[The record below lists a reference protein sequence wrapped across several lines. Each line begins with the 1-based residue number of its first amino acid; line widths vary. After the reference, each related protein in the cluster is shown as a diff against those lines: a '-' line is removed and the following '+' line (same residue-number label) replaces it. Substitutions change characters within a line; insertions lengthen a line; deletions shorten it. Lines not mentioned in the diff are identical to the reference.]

1 MNEISGTPLRGRDLE
16 RLQGFLERQGLA
28 WDEGIVHSVM
38 LEDAG
43 EVVACGS
50 CRGDVI
56 VCLAVD
62 EARRGEN
69 LLGQVFSHLVGWLVG
84 QGRTR
89 WFCFTKPH
97 VRPLV
102 EALGMHALAQT
113 DEAVMLESRRE
124 GLAAYLRQVARET
137 EEQLARKAGGT
148 EGRAREA
155 TCACETTGG
164 AGRTGEADG
173 AIDVAEVASG
183 AAGGAEGAS
192 GAAGG
197 AEGALAPRVGAI
209 VANCNPLTLGHMHL
223 IETAAAQVDVL
234 HVFVLAAEQGF
245 MPAADRL
252 ALVRQAT
259 ADMPN
264 VAVHSGGDYLISPA
278 TFPTY
283 FHKDAAAGLAA
294 NCKLDVALFAQRI
307 APALGITAR
316 FVGTEPT
323 CAVTG
328 QYNACMA
335 QLLPQAGIKLVVVER
350 LGVEGASDSE
360 QPTGA
365 AISASTV
372 RELVQKRDWQ
382 AIGQLVPACTLG
394 YLTGRFGDSTAPQD
408 PMPGRDLR

>member
-1 MNEISGTPLRGRDLE
+1 MNEMSGTPLRGRDLE

-137 EEQLARKAGGT
+137 EEQLARKAGGG
-148 EGRAREA
+148 EGRARE
-155 TCACETTGG
+155 
-164 AGRTGEADG
+164 
-173 AIDVAEVASG
+173 

-192 GAAGG
+192 DVAEGASEAAGG
-197 AEGALAPRVGAI
+197 AGDARDIAEGTAGALAPHVGAI

-259 ADMPN
+259 AGMPN

-335 QLLPQAGIKLVVVER
+335 QLLPQSGIELVVVER

-372 RELVQKRDWQ
+372 RELVQGRDWQ
-382 AIGQLVPACTLG
+382 AIGQLVPACTLS
-394 YLTGRFGDSTAPQD
+394 YLTGRFGDSAAPQD

>member
-137 EEQLARKAGGT
+137 EEQLARKAGGGERGR
-148 EGRAREA
+148 EGEGAGEA
-155 TCACETTGG
+155 EGASETTGG
-164 AGRTGEADG
+164 AAC
-173 AIDVAEVASG
+173 ACK
-183 AAGGAEGAS
+183 
-192 GAAGG
+192 AAGG

-259 ADMPN
+259 AGMPN

-283 FHKDAAAGLAA
+283 FHKDAATGLAA

-335 QLLPQAGIKLVVVER
+335 QLLPQAGVELVVVER
-350 LGVEGASDSE
+350 LVVEGASDSG

-372 RELVQKRDWQ
+372 RKLIQARDWQ
-382 AIGQLVPACTLG
+382 AIGRLVPACTLS
-394 YLTGRFGDSTAPQD
+394 YLTGRFGDSTAPQG